1 MKNKKIILSSILSL
15 VLCLSLI
22 AGGTFALFTSESKTN
37 IAVTSGTVKVVATI
51 DEDTV
56 VAYSPTSI
64 NMDGSVADDTNAAN
78 GNTFKN
84 GGSFAYVP
92 ATETDPATFT
102 LTNITPGDKVDFNID
117 VENQSNVTIQ
127 YRVVISDVEGGSL
140 NGLVMKLNGNDYAGT
155 TIYSDWAYI
164 GAQGTINSI
173 PVSIELPANA
183 GDVHQNKT
191 TKLSITVEA
200 VQGNAKTETPA
211 TPPTVEVP
219 GTLAELQ
226 QAFAD
231 AATQSS
237 NDIVIELTQDFD
249 AENGWTAIAPEGYN
263 GVKNVV
269 VNGNGHKITNLNDV
283 LFVGSFAGNGT
294 ITIND
299 LTIESANIS
308 RAGFGNNSS
317 LGFGAFIGYSDSS
330 GTVTLNNCHLVDST
344 INCTSGYAGGL
355 VGYVSSPTVFTN
367 CSVSGSTISGNKSAG
382 ALIGHGG
389 ANVTVNGATVT
400 GNTISETLAG
410 RDEAGAATIAGRMS
424 GGTLTL
430 KGTITTTG
438 NTVNQGAVAPSAGNI
453 YTALGTPVTDEAT
466 LVTE

>member
-1 MKNKKIILSSILSL
+1 MKKVILSSILSL
-15 VLCLSLI
+15 VLCVSLI
-22 AGGTFALFTSESKTN
+22 AGGTFALFTSVSKTN

-51 DEDTV
+51 DESTV
-56 VAYSPTSI
+56 VAHSPTSI
-64 NMDGSVADDTNAAN
+64 KMDGTIEDNTNAAN
-78 GNTFKN
+78 GNIFKN
-84 GGSFAYVP
+84 GGSFDYVA

-140 NGLVMKLNGNDYAGT
+140 NGLVMKLNNNDYAGT

-164 GAQGTINSI
+164 GAQGAINSI
-173 PVSIELPANA
+173 PVSIELPTTA
-183 GDVHQNKT
+183 GNEHQNKT
-191 TKLSITVEA
+191 TKLSVTVEA

-211 TPPTVEVP
+211 TPPTVVAP

-231 AATQSS
+231 AASQAMG
-237 NDIVIELTQDFD
+237 DIVIELTQDFD
-249 AENGWTAIAPEGYN
+249 AENTWTAIDPEGYN
-263 GVKNVV
+263 GVNDVII
-269 VNGNGHKITNLNDV
+269 NGNGHKITNLNEP
-283 LFVGSFAGNGT
+283 LFVGSFGGSGS
-294 ITIND
+294 IIIND
-299 LTIESANIS
+299 LTIADSVIS
-308 RAGFGNNSS
+308 HAQYNGMG
-317 LGFGAFIGYSDSS
+317 LGAFVVYSDSS
-330 GTVTLNNCHLVDST
+330 GSITLNNCHLVSST
-344 INCTSGYAGGL
+344 VECTDGYAGGL

-382 ALIGHGG
+382 AILGHGS
-389 ANVTVNGATVT
+389 ANVTVDAATVT
-400 GNTISETLAG
+400 GNTISETLEG
-410 RDEAGAATIAGRMS
+410 RDSAGAATIAGRMS

-438 NTVNQGAVAPSAGNI
+438 NTVNQGAVAPAAGNI